1 MSRRNEPRISL
12 RIDMLSSWL
21 VKLYASLRKP
31 VSDQDFFHFVAVVSL
46 QDDRIVLRGPATR
59 AVCLEFRC

>member
-1 MSRRNEPRISL
+1 
-12 RIDMLSSWL
+12 MLSSWL

-59 AVCLEFRC
+59 SMS